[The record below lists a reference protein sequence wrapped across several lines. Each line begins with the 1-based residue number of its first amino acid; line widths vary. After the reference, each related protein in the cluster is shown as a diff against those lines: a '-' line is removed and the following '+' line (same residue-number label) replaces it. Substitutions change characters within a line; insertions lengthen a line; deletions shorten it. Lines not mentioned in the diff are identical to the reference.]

1 MPKLVILGTSNA
13 IPDESH
19 DNTHMALVSEGR
31 TILIDCVNN
40 PIVRLQQAGLDL
52 FQIKDIILTHFHP
65 DHVSGVPALLMN
77 SWLLGRKEPLRIYG
91 LAHTL
96 DRLKN
101 LMDAYDWESWPN
113 FFPVDFHYVL
123 SAPLSPVLEDSE
135 YRISASPVHHLVP
148 TIGLRLEMLN
158 VNQVLAYSCDT
169 EPCKEVVELASGA
182 DVLIHEATGKG
193 IGHSSAEQAG
203 SIARQAEVGRLL
215 LIHYPNRGFNPSPL
229 VDQAKSTFLG
239 KVELAQD
246 LMSIEFL

>member
-31 TILIDCVNN
+31 TVLIDCVNN
-40 PIVRLQQAGLDL
+40 PVVRLQQAGLDL
-52 FQIKDIILTHFHP
+52 FQIKDMILTHFHP
-65 DHVSGVPALLMN
+65 DHVSGVPTLLMN
-77 SWLLGRKEPLRIYG
+77 SWLMGRKEPLSIYG

-113 FFPVDFHYVL
+113 FFQVDFHYVL
-123 SAPLSPVLEDSE
+123 PVRLSPVLEDDE

-148 TIGLRLEMLN
+148 TIGLRIEMLN
-158 VNQVLAYSCDT
+158 VDRVLAYSCDT
-169 EPCKEVVELASGA
+169 EPCEEVIELASGV
-182 DVLIHEATGKG
+182 DLLIHEATGQG

-203 SIARQAEVGRLL
+203 SIAQQAEVGRLL
-215 LIHYPNRGFNPSPL
+215 LIHYPTRGFDPSPL
-229 VDQAKSTFLG
+229 VDLAKSTFPG
-239 KVELAQD
+239 RVELARD
-246 LMSIEFL
+246 LMTVEF

>member
-13 IPDESH
+13 IPDENH

-31 TILIDCVNN
+31 IVLIDCVNN

-52 FQIKDIILTHFHP
+52 FQIKDLILTHFHP

-77 SWLLGRKEPLRIYG
+77 SWLLGRKHPLRIFG

-96 DRLKN
+96 DRLRN

-113 FFPVDFHYVL
+113 FFTVDFHYV
-123 SAPLSPVLEDSE
+123 SQAMMSPVLEDTE
-135 YRISASPVHHLVP
+135 YRILASPVRHLVP
-148 TIGLRLEMLN
+148 TIGLRVEMLQAH
-158 VNQVLAYSCDT
+158 QVLAYSCDT
-169 EPCKEVVELASGA
+169 EPCQEVVDLASGA

-203 SIARQAEVGRLL
+203 SIARQAEAGRLI
-215 LIHYPNRGFNPSPL
+215 LIHYPNRDHDPAAL
-229 VDQAKSTFLG
+229 VDQAKSTFPG
-239 KVELAQD
+239 RVELARD
-246 LMSIEFL
+246 LMTIEFS

>member
-13 IPDESH
+13 IPDENH

-31 TILIDCVNN
+31 TVLIDCVNN

-52 FQIKDIILTHFHP
+52 FQIKDLILTHFHP

-77 SWLLGRKEPLRIYG
+77 SWLLGRKTPLRIYG

-101 LMDAYDWESWPN
+101 LMVAYDWESWPN
-113 FFPVDFHYVL
+113 FFRVEFSYI
-123 SAPLSPVLEDSE
+123 SEAPMSPVLEDAE

-148 TIGLRLEMLN
+148 TIGLRIEMLQ

-169 EPCKEVVELASGA
+169 EPCLEVVKLASGA
-182 DVLIHEATGKG
+182 DMLIHEATGKG

-203 SIARQAEVGRLL
+203 SIAHQAEVGCLM
-215 LIHYPNRGFNPSPL
+215 LIHYPNRGFDPSPL
-229 VDQAKSTFLG
+229 VDQAKSTFPG
-239 KVELAQD
+239 RVELAED
-246 LMSIEFL
+246 LMSVEFP